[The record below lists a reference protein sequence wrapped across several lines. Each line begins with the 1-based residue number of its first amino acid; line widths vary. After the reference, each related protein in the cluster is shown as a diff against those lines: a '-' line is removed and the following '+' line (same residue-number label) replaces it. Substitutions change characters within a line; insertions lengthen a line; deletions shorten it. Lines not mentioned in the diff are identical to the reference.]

1 MAEYLAR
8 LIGLATQLHPL
19 PGMEPYRPA
28 DSPLWP
34 VPHWPMFD
42 FEATAAGAEWIDD
55 IAARAKAICDAN
67 AERIAIGHGDWS
79 VKHFRFDGLRPTVI
93 YDWDSLNADLEAVFV
108 GGAAR
113 AFTYSGET
121 MEPWPSLA
129 EILAFFD
136 EYQEACGE
144 PFIPQELCAAH
155 AAAVYS
161 PRLHGPL
168 RALGRRGH
176 GSLPATRARGRAP
189 AVTA

>member
-8 LIGLATQLHPL
+8 LIVLATELLRFRAWSL
-19 PGMEPYRPA
+19 PPA
-28 DSPLWP
+28 NSPLWP
-34 VPHWPMFD
+34 VPHWPIFD
-42 FEATAAGAEWIDD
+42 FDATSAGAEWIDE
-55 IAARAKAICDAN
+55 IAARAKAIRDAN

-93 YDWDSLNADLEAVFV
+93 YDWDSLSADFEAVFV

-113 AFTYSGET
+113 AFTYSAET

-136 EYQEACGE
+136 EYQEARGE
-144 PFIPQELCAAH
+144 PFIPRGASRCARG
-155 AAAVYS
+155 S
-161 PRLHGPL
+161 GLFTRLHGPL

-176 GSLPATRARGRAP
+176 GSLPAARAAAALLP
-189 AVTA
+189 